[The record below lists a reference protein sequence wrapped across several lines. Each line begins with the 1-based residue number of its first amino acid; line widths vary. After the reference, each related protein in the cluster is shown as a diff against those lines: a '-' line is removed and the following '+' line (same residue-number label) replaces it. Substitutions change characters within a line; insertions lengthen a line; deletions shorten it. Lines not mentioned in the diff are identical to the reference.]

1 MNNFQGTKSNQDKCS
16 EIQVGIIGTGFI
28 ADLHMESLKR
38 IPGIRVIGC
47 CDVDKRR
54 ADSFA
59 RRWKLSPPYDDI
71 TSFLEGKRFNVVHV
85 LVPPNYHCSIAKQIL
100 ECGGDVFLEKPMGI
114 TSDQCQKLIKIS
126 QRNGTKI
133 GLNHNFVF
141 YPLFKRLQKD
151 LSSHRIGKPEYV
163 IAFYG
168 GPLGQL
174 DSGKFGNWMFQEP
187 GNIILEQG
195 PHPISQIRAILG
207 EIQEI
212 TPTATGKRELGKDQ
226 FFYDR
231 WQAIMKCK
239 EGNAFVHLSF
249 GNQFSPQRTLYVY
262 GQDGAI
268 LVDFL
273 NNRYLLQE
281 KSIFPDYLE
290 PTANAMRYLIPAFE
304 GVKDFLDYAFSKVK
318 LKDRTDPY
326 FLTIKNS
333 LNAFYDA
340 YRSGTG
346 LPCSGED
353 GLKVVEA
360 CEKWIEAA
368 ALPKN
373 PGRVVISK
381 KVEEKVGEEVLVTGA
396 TGFIGRHL
404 VKNLVARGRRV
415 RVLVRNPRGL
425 RAELYS
431 PLVHIVEGDISDQK
445 TIGKAVQGVQF
456 VYHLAHGLG
465 QGWEDFLR
473 LNVAPARCLAEACIK
488 EKVTYLI
495 FASTIATYY
504 YGDVPKGR
512 AIDGSVAIDSKP
524 ELRNFYARSKIVI
537 ENMLMEMFRKDNL
550 PLVVFRPGIVVG
562 EGGTLYHSGIGEW
575 TRDNVCTYWGWGNNE
590 LPFILVEDVAEAMVN
605 TLDVEGLEGR
615 AFNLT
620 GDVRLTSRE
629 YIDYLRRY
637 SGRNIKAFAY
647 PVILRYL
654 SDALKMSIKLLTRD
668 SNAFLSYR
676 DISNRS
682 IGGHFN
688 CESEKKVLSWQPCQ
702 DRDEFISKAIRRGV
716 SEK

>member
-1 MNNFQGTKSNQDKCS
+1 MNNSQETKPKEHELP
-16 EIQVGIIGTGFI
+16 EIKVGIIGTGFI

-47 CDVDKRR
+47 CDVDKGR

-59 RRWKLSPPYDDI
+59 RRWNLSSSCDDI
-71 TSFLEGKRFNVVHV
+71 TFFLEGKRFDVVHV
-85 LVPPNYHCSIAKQIL
+85 LVPPNYHYSIAKQIL
-100 ECGGDVFLEKPMGI
+100 ERGVDVFLEKPMGI
-114 TSDQCQKLIKIS
+114 TGDQCQKLIKIS

-141 YPLFKRLQKD
+141 YPLFKTLEKD

-212 TPTATGKRELGKDQ
+212 TATATGKRELGKDQ

-249 GNQFSPQRTLYVY
+249 GNQFSAQRTLYVY

-281 KSIFPDYLE
+281 KSIFPDYLD

-326 FLTIKNS
+326 FLSIKNS
-333 LNAFYDA
+333 LTAFYDA
-340 YRSGTG
+340 YRLGTG

-360 CEKWIEAA
+360 CEEWIEAA

-373 PGRVVISK
+373 PGPVVISK

-415 RVLVRNPRGL
+415 RVLVRNSRGL

-431 PLVHIVEGDISDQK
+431 PLVHVVEGDITDQK

-473 LNVAPARCLAEACIK
+473 LNVAPARYLAEACIK

-512 AIDGSVAIDSKP
+512 AVDGSVAIDSKP

-550 PLVVFRPGIVVG
+550 PLVIFRPGIVVG
-562 EGGTLYHSGIGEW
+562 EGGTLYHGGIGEW
-575 TRDNVCTYWGWGNNE
+575 TRDNVCAYWGWGANE
-590 LPFILVEDVAEAMVN
+590 LPFVLVDDVATAM
-605 TLDVEGLEGR
+605 LKIMDLEGLTGKT
-615 AFNLT
+615 FNLV
-620 GDVRLTSRE
+620 GDVRFTARE
-629 YIDYLRRY
+629 YITYLRKY
-637 SGRNIKAFAY
+637 SHRNIKAFPY
-647 PVILRYL
+647 PTVLCFL
-654 SDALKMSIKLLTRD
+654 SDTFKYLIKWSTGDRNAL
-668 SNAFLSYR
+668 LSYR
-676 DISNRS
+676 DLANRS
-682 IGGHFN
+682 IQGHFD
-688 CESEKKVLSWQPCQ
+688 CETEKRLLLWQPCNN
-702 DRDEFISKAIRRGV
+702 RNEFVTKAIGWAFRG
-716 SEK
+716 

>member
-249 GNQFSPQRTLYVY
+249 GNQFSPQRTLYVDS
-262 GQDGAI
+262 QD
-268 LVDFL
+268 
-273 NNRYLLQE
+273 
-281 KSIFPDYLE
+281 
-290 PTANAMRYLIPAFE
+290 
-304 GVKDFLDYAFSKVK
+304 
-318 LKDRTDPY
+318 
-326 FLTIKNS
+326 
-333 LNAFYDA
+333 
-340 YRSGTG
+340 
-346 LPCSGED
+346 
-353 GLKVVEA
+353 
-360 CEKWIEAA
+360 
-368 ALPKN
+368 
-373 PGRVVISK
+373 
-381 KVEEKVGEEVLVTGA
+381 
-396 TGFIGRHL
+396 
-404 VKNLVARGRRV
+404 
-415 RVLVRNPRGL
+415 
-425 RAELYS
+425 
-431 PLVHIVEGDISDQK
+431 
-445 TIGKAVQGVQF
+445 
-456 VYHLAHGLG
+456 
-465 QGWEDFLR
+465 
-473 LNVAPARCLAEACIK
+473 
-488 EKVTYLI
+488 
-495 FASTIATYY
+495 
-504 YGDVPKGR
+504 
-512 AIDGSVAIDSKP
+512 
-524 ELRNFYARSKIVI
+524 
-537 ENMLMEMFRKDNL
+537 
-550 PLVVFRPGIVVG
+550 
-562 EGGTLYHSGIGEW
+562 
-575 TRDNVCTYWGWGNNE
+575 
-590 LPFILVEDVAEAMVN
+590 
-605 TLDVEGLEGR
+605 
-615 AFNLT
+615 
-620 GDVRLTSRE
+620 
-629 YIDYLRRY
+629 
-637 SGRNIKAFAY
+637 
-647 PVILRYL
+647 
-654 SDALKMSIKLLTRD
+654 
-668 SNAFLSYR
+668 
-676 DISNRS
+676 
-682 IGGHFN
+682 
-688 CESEKKVLSWQPCQ
+688 
-702 DRDEFISKAIRRGV
+702 
-716 SEK
+716 